1 MEDGETERER
11 EKLGNTLIDLD
22 LSFELDIKSL
32 VRSGMKVGIV
42 LLAGEVW

>member
-1 MEDGETERER
+1 MEDGETERETW
-11 EKLGNTLIDLD
+11 EHTLIDLD

-32 VRSGMKVGIV
+32 VQSGMKVGIV